1 MQLRTIAAMWRKNSK
16 GRPVSV
22 RIAGIRAGAA
32 LALCAAAWASPAE
45 TAVAV
50 TAPKL
55 ITICHGY
62 GCSFRTK
69 LTLGAADGTRLRAIM
84 QAGAGSPQA
93 ERGAISKAVQYFEQ
107 RSFQAIGVR
116 DKPKADFG
124 KSHEKGQMD
133 CVDESTNTRALLL
146 YLAER
151 GLLKFHKV
159 GRNVSRGVF
168 IDGRYPHFTAIV
180 VDPAGTKWVVDSWY
194 KPTGGAP
201 DIFPYEQWK
210 VRGQFESDAL
220 D

>member
-1 MQLRTIAAMWRKNSK
+1 MQLRTIPTMARNNGLTRPAT
-16 GRPVSV
+16 GRMM
-22 RIAGIRAGAA
+22 RICAGVVLAFGVA
-32 LALCAAAWASPAE
+32 LSASQASA
-45 TAVAV
+45 AVAV

-62 GCSFRTK
+62 GCAFRSK
-69 LTLGAADGTRLRAIM
+69 LTLGSADGARFRSIM
-84 QAGAGSPQA
+84 GAGASSPKA
-93 ERGAISKAVQYFEQ
+93 ERAAISRAVQYFEQ
-107 RSFQAIGVR
+107 RSLQVIGAR
-116 DKPKADFG
+116 DKPRADFG
-124 KSHEKGQMD
+124 ASHIKGQMD

-159 GRNVSRGVF
+159 GRNVSRGFFV
-168 IDGRYPHFTAIV
+168 DGRYPHFTAIV
-180 VDPAGTKWVVDSWY
+180 IDPGGTKWVVDSWY

-210 VRGQFESDAL
+210 VRGQFESGAL

>member
-1 MQLRTIAAMWRKNSK
+1 MRRNKSLM
-16 GRPVSV
+16 PVTG
-22 RIAGIRAGAA
+22 RIAGICAGAA
-32 LALCAAAWASPAE
+32 VVLGAALGVPPAAA
-45 TAVAV
+45 AVAV

-55 ITICHGY
+55 ITVCHGY
-62 GCSFRTK
+62 GCAFRSK
-69 LTLGAADGTRLRAIM
+69 LTLGSADGARFRSIM
-84 QAGAGSPQA
+84 HAGAASPKA
-93 ERGAISKAVQYFEQ
+93 ERAAISRAVQYFEQ
-107 RSFQAIGVR
+107 RSFQAVGVR

-146 YLAER
+146 YLSER

-159 GRNVSRGVF
+159 GRNVSRGMF

-180 VDPAGTKWVVDSWY
+180 IDPAGTKWVVDSWY

-210 VRGQFESDAL
+210 VRGQFESGAL